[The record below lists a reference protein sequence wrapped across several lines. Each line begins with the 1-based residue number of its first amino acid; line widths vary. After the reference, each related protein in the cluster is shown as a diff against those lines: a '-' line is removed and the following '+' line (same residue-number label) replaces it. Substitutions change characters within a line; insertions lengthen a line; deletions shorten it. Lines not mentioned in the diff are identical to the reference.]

1 MALLCVSSVQ
11 LPLDM
16 QESISMSK
24 LRKQVFACLS
34 LATLFAAALAIAP
47 DSGGQTTQRSASQQS
62 ADTAAAG
69 APLFEGL
76 GKYRR
81 RVTTSSPEAQRY
93 FDQGLA
99 FLQAF
104 NHDEAIRS
112 FTAAGTLDPN
122 CAMAWWGVA
131 FANGPHINN
140 PVVPEERAKAAWEAL
155 GKAQRAA
162 AKASAVERA
171 LIAALGRRYA
181 NPQPDDRKPLD
192 LSFAE
197 AMRKVWQ
204 QFPSDPDVGAFF
216 AESMMDLRPW
226 DLWTAGGHA
235 HPGTGEIVAAIEKV
249 LTLSPNHPLALH
261 LYIHAVE
268 ASPNPGRA
276 ADEADRLRDLMPG
289 LGHMVHMPSHIDV
302 RLGKWAVAAVA
313 NDKAIA
319 ADKTYRETSPDQGFY
334 RVYMA
339 HNQHMLSFAA
349 MMQGQ
354 SKRSIDAINAMA
366 SGIPAEWI
374 KQNAAIADGFT
385 AMPLEVLVRFGKWE
399 EVLAAPEPA
408 EYLPIARGLWH
419 CARGIAYA
427 AKGDIASAKLEQ
439 EKFAKAAA
447 LISEEAFFSNNKG
460 RDLMH
465 VAQHL
470 LAGEI
475 LYRDGK
481 TDQALAELRQ
491 AVAAEDLLRYA
502 EPPDWLIPTRHALG
516 ATLLHA
522 GRTAEAEKVYRADLQ
537 KLPENGWSLYGL
549 AKSLAQQGKS
559 PAAVQKRFEQ
569 AWQNADIK
577 ISSSCLC
584 LPGK

>member
-1 MALLCVSSVQ
+1 
-11 LPLDM
+11 
-16 QESISMSK
+16 MSK
-24 LRKQVFACLS
+24 TQTTTVPCLS
-34 LATLFAAALAIAP
+34 LATVVVVALVVTP
-47 DSGGQTTQRSASQQS
+47 NTPGQTTQRAPVASNQRPG
-62 ADTAAAG
+62 DAAAK

-81 RVTTSSPEAQRY
+81 KVTTSSPEAQRY

-112 FTAAGTLDPN
+112 FEQAGRLDPN
-122 CAMAWWGVA
+122 CVMAWWGVA

-140 PVVPEERAKAAWEAL
+140 PIVVEARAKAAWEAL

-162 AKASAVERA
+162 AKGAPIERA
-171 LIAALGRRYA
+171 LVEALAKRYA

-192 LSFAE
+192 EAFAA

-204 QFPSDPDVGAFF
+204 QFPADPDVGAFF

-226 DLWTAGGHA
+226 DLWTPDGRMQ
-235 HPGTGEIVAAIEKV
+235 PGTNEIVATLEKV
-249 LTLSPNHPLALH
+249 LARWPEHPLALH

-268 ASPNPGRA
+268 ASPNPRRA
-276 ADEADRLRDLMPG
+276 ADEADRLRALMPG

-302 RLGKWAVAAVA
+302 RLGQWSIAAVA
-313 NDKAIA
+313 NEKAIA
-319 ADKTYRETSPDQGFY
+319 ADKTYRAGSPEQGFY

-349 MMQGQ
+349 MMRGQ
-354 SKRSIDAINAMA
+354 SKRSIDAINEMA
-366 SGIPAEWI
+366 SGIPADWI
-374 KQNAAIADGFT
+374 KENAAITDGFT
-385 AMPLEVLVRFGKWE
+385 AMPLEVLVRFGKWD

-419 CARGIAYA
+419 SARGIAFA
-427 AKGDIASAKLEQ
+427 AKGDIASAKAEQ
-439 EKFAKAAA
+439 EEFAEARAKVP
-447 LISEEAFFSNNKG
+447 EEAFFSNNKG

-522 GRTAEAEKVYRADLQ
+522 GRAAEAEKVYRADLE
-537 KLPENGWSLYGL
+537 KLPENGWALYGL
-549 AKSLAQQGKS
+549 AKSLTLQGKKDDA
-559 PAAVQKRFEQ
+559 AAVQKQFEK
-569 AWQNADIK
+569 AWQDADIQ

>member
-1 MALLCVSSVQ
+1 VVVGAFVNSPNSGAQTVQ
-11 LPLDM
+11 LKPAD
-16 QESISMSK
+16 SK
-24 LRKQVFACLS
+24 Q
-34 LATLFAAALAIAP
+34 
-47 DSGGQTTQRSASQQS
+47 SGGVAK
-62 ADTAAAG
+62 AKP
-69 APLFEGL
+69 PLFEGL

-81 RVTTSSPEAQRY
+81 KVTTSSPEAQQY

-112 FTAAGTLDPN
+112 FAAAGRLDPN

-140 PVVPEERAKAAWEAL
+140 PAVPEARAKAAWEAL

-162 AKASAVERA
+162 ANATAVERA
-171 LIAALGRRYA
+171 LIAALVKRYA

-192 LSFAE
+192 LAFAE

-204 QFPSDPDVGAFF
+204 QFPGDSDVGAFF

-226 DLWTAGGHA
+226 DLWTADGHA
-235 HPGTGEIVAAIEKV
+235 QPGTAEVVATLEKV
-249 LTLSPNHPLALH
+249 LKQSPDHPLALH

-268 ASPNPGRA
+268 ASANPGRA

-302 RLGKWAVAAVA
+302 RLGKWSLAAVA

-319 ADKTYRETSPDQGFY
+319 ADKSYRELSPDQGFY

-339 HNQHMLSFAA
+339 HNQHMLAFAA
-349 MMQGQ
+349 MMRGQ

-366 SGIPAEWI
+366 SGIPADWI
-374 KQNAAIADGFT
+374 KENAAIADGFT
-385 AMPLEVLVRFGKWE
+385 AMPVEVLVRFGKWD
-399 EVLAAPEPA
+399 EVLASPEPA

-419 CARGIAYA
+419 CARGIAFA
-427 AKGDIASAKLEQ
+427 AKKNIASAKAEQ
-439 EKFAKAAA
+439 EKFAEAAA

-481 TDQALAELRQ
+481 TDQGLAELRQ

-516 ATLLHA
+516 ATLLDA
-522 GRTAEAEKVYRADLQ
+522 GRAAEAEKVYRADLE

-549 AKSLAQQGKS
+549 AKSLTLLGKNDE
-559 PAAVQKRFEQ
+559 AAEVQKRFEKV
-569 AWQNADIK
+569 WQDADIK
-577 ISSSCLC
+577 INSSCLC